1 MKSLFFFVLCFL
13 YILGPILNTALG
25 TYGDPILFISF
36 ILSICLFITKY
47 DVNLMPSLFIG
58 KYEKGLYLFQFY
70 IFFPLIVAVILPSYG
85 EGITLSDI
93 VRPIRIILTLYSG
106 LFLSLFAYKI
116 FGLTFFEKIL
126 KVILYVMITNAIVML
141 FQSISLPFRSF
152 MEESLY
158 RIDDGVDRYGIE
170 LRSSG
175 LFLSGGALP
184 SVFQTLS
191 ILFIPYLVKKKHL
204 SFSFGIMIA
213 IFLLLTSILTGR
225 TGLLTLLPFLYLS
238 YIFLPRRFFCQIIL
252 SIMAFLIILF
262 SYLSIIDSDA
272 IIYALERL
280 SWLGNESSESGT
292 VVEIF
297 GKLSLPHNV
306 FIFLFGV
313 LNFNNAIYTQV
324 SDMGF
329 NINLWTYGIIGF
341 ILFYSVFVK
350 FLFIVYKKTSVLYK
364 DERFL
369 VLLFLLTYLFFEFK
383 ENMMYARNGL
393 SILSLIFYSYLI
405 YQKKVVMEN
414 KCNVE

>member
-1 MKSLFFFVLCFL
+1 
-13 YILGPILNTALG
+13 
-25 TYGDPILFISF
+25 
-36 ILSICLFITKY
+36 
-47 DVNLMPSLFIG
+47 
-58 KYEKGLYLFQFY
+58 
-70 IFFPLIVAVILPSYG
+70 
-85 EGITLSDI
+85 
-93 VRPIRIILTLYSG
+93 
-106 LFLSLFAYKI
+106 
-116 FGLTFFEKIL
+116 
-126 KVILYVMITNAIVML
+126 MITNAIVML